1 MFTSKAVELVEITLR
16 TADMKGQSAD
26 PERAFSR
33 YGRIRTKSR
42 SRLHDMKAANLAMV
56 SFNLKSEEKQTVR
69 ATKVGEKRK

>member
-1 MFTSKAVELVEITLR
+1 MFTSKAVELVEIALR

-26 PERAFSR
+26 PKRTFSG
-33 YGRIRTKSR
+33 YGRIKTKSR
-42 SRLHDMKAANLAMV
+42 LRLHDMKAANLAMV